1 MQVNGNTITIDRT
14 LKPSSQQEII
24 TTLNQILKDYSF
36 ASVKISSFA
45 ITSDLAQILI
55 DKNVVV
61 SAKNER
67 LRQLLKDLGIR
78 VTVF

>member
-67 LRQLLKDLGIR
+67 LKQLLKDLGIR
-78 VTVF
+78 VTIF

>member
-1 MQVNGNTITIDRT
+1 MQVNGNTITIERT

-36 ASVKISSFA
+36 AVVKISSFA

-67 LRQLLKDLGIR
+67 LKQLLKDLGIR
-78 VTVF
+78 VTIF